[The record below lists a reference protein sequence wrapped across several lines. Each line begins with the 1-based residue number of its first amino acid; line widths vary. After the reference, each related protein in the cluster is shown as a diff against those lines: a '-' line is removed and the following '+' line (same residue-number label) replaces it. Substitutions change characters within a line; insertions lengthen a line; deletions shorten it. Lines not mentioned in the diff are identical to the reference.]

1 MKALEESNSDAIFIS
16 PATGIKKPGDFT
28 PLPIIECYNALIRE
42 NFYGS
47 RGAIIGA
54 FDTYSRYC
62 GPREAVFT
70 ALCRKN
76 YGCDSFIVGRDHA
89 GVGNYYAADASV
101 RIFDSL
107 DIGINILSFEPVSFS
122 KNGLALSGW
131 ANTDTADAAD
141 SKSISGSAVRDCL
154 MKGDP
159 IPEYL
164 MRKEISKI
172 LHQLMDQDPD
182 SMFQQ

>member
-1 MKALEESNSDAIFIS
+1 LEESKSDAIFIS
-16 PATGIKKPGDFT
+16 PATGIKKPGDFS

-54 FDTYSRYC
+54 FETYSRYC
-62 GPREAVFT
+62 GPREAAFT

-89 GVGNYYAADASV
+89 GVGNYYPPDASV

-107 DIGINILSFEPVSFS
+107 DLGVNILSFEPVSFS
-122 KNGLALSGW
+122 KKGLALSGW
-131 ANTDTADAAD
+131 SNTKDGAEF
-141 SKSISGSAVRDCL
+141 KSISGSAVRDCL
-154 MKGDP
+154 VQGEE

-164 MRKEISKI
+164 MRKEISTI
-172 LHQLMDQDPD
+172 LHQLMEQDPD